1 MNQIVFRRAGVQDIP
16 ALTQL
21 RILQLLEEGA
31 KPFVDL
37 HAPLHSYYEK
47 HLSDGS
53 FIACLAENSNQIV
66 AVGGISFVEKPPY
79 FANPTGKIGLLSSMY
94 TIKNNRRKGLA
105 KQLLEMVMK
114 EAKASGCGTVYIM
127 ASEMGAKLYENCG
140 FQRSGNFFQHSFY

>member
-1 MNQIVFRRAGVQDIP
+1 MYQIVFRRAGVQDIP
-16 ALTQL
+16 ALTEL
-21 RILQLLEEGA
+21 RILQLLAERA
-31 KPFVDL
+31 KPFIDL

-114 EAKASGCGTVYIM
+114 EAKASGCGTV
-127 ASEMGAKLYENCG
+127 LYHGIRNG
-140 FQRSGNFFQHSFY
+140 RKAL